1 MLQLIDGTRATIG
14 AVGIGKEETMGYR
27 EMIKKVQYY
36 SGFSDSESEN
46 ALVMFTKLLAESLT
60 PDERMDFASQLPAEL
75 QDTVVAAE
83 EVDSSKDME
92 EILESMAEEQHV
104 NEDHVKKQIMSAWKV
119 IKESITKGEVDD
131 IRSQLPG
138 DMAAQLR

>member
-1 MLQLIDGTRATIG
+1 
-14 AVGIGKEETMGYR
+14 MGYR

-46 ALVMFTKLLAESLT
+46 ALVMFIKLLAESLT

-83 EVDSSKDME
+83 EIESTMDME
-92 EILESMAEEQHV
+92 DILESIAEEQNV
-104 NEDHVKKQIMSAWKV
+104 NEDHVKKQIMAAWKTV
-119 IKESITKGEVDD
+119 KDAITKGEIDD
-131 IRSQLPG
+131 IRSQLPR
-138 DMAAQLR
+138 DMASQLR

>member
-1 MLQLIDGTRATIG
+1 
-14 AVGIGKEETMGYR
+14 MGYR

-46 ALVMFTKLLAESLT
+46 ALVMFTRLLAESLT

-83 EVDSSKDME
+83 ESPMAKDME
-92 EILESMAEEQHV
+92 DILESMAEEQNV
-104 NEDHVKKQIMSAWKV
+104 NEDHVKKQIMAAWRA
-119 IKESITKGEVDD
+119 IKDAFSKGEIED
-131 IRSQLPG
+131 IKSQLPG
-138 DMAAQLR
+138 DMASQLN